1 LGDPV
6 GFEVNLYRAL
16 LRLAVTSPLPA
27 HVADA
32 ATPVGAPLTL
42 GDVSSGP
49 SAAAARAA
57 RASTLPLLPLPP
69 LPPVAMASTPA
80 AAAALAAAVA
90 ALTAAAAA
98 AGAVEGEPGCP
109 AEPAFERAYR
119 QAVRDA
125 VDEELLPADRAA
137 AFRAADAPSSAGL
150 SAAAGAV
157 VSPSSAAAAVAQRQ
171 PRRASDL
178 IPTPPALAL
187 RAAFGHLF

>member
-32 ATPVGAPLTL
+32 ASPVGASLTL
-42 GDVSSGP
+42 GNDSSGP

-57 RASTLPLLPLPP
+57 RASTLPLPPLPP

-90 ALTAAAAA
+90 AQTAAAA
-98 AGAVEGEPGCP
+98 AGAVEGEPGCA